1 MELNSG
7 APTSFSRNQEVFGEG
22 EPAEYFYRLKSGCI
36 RTYST
41 FRDGRRQVAS
51 FYLPGEYFG
60 LEQEKIHFFTAETVI
75 PSLVYV
81 IKRSALTK
89 RSAAGNKITSRL
101 LALTALE
108 LRRTQRHVL
117 LLLKNARERVGQ
129 FLLELAEREHTQ
141 SEIQLP
147 MTRQDIADYLGLTI
161 ETVSRVLMRLEKAT
175 AISLPS
181 PRRVVLRDRSLF

>member
-1 MELNSG
+1 MELNIG

-22 EPAEYFYRLKSGCI
+22 EPAEYLYRLKSGCI

-60 LEQEKIHFFTAETVI
+60 LEQEKVHSFSAEAVT

-81 IKRSALTK
+81 MKRTVLMK
-89 RSAAGNKITSRL
+89 RTAASNKVTSRL

-117 LLLKNARERVGQ
+117 LLLKSARERVSQ
-129 FLLELAEREHTQ
+129 FLLEMAEREQ
-141 SEIQLP
+141 MQKEIQLP
-147 MTRQDIADYLGLTI
+147 MTRQDIADYLGITI
-161 ETVSRVLMRLEKAT
+161 ETVSRVLMRLENAA

>member
-1 MELNSG
+1 MELIFG

-22 EPAEYFYRLKSGCI
+22 EPAEYLYRLKSGCI

-60 LEQEKIHFFTAETVI
+60 LEREKVHPFCAEAVT

-81 IKRSALTK
+81 MKRSALTK
-89 RSAAGNKITSRL
+89 RTAAGNKVTSRL

-117 LLLKNARERVGQ
+117 
-129 FLLELAEREHTQ
+129 
-141 SEIQLP
+141 
-147 MTRQDIADYLGLTI
+147 
-161 ETVSRVLMRLEKAT
+161 
-175 AISLPS
+175 
-181 PRRVVLRDRSLF
+181 